1 MYVRLFCTIMN
12 PPMIVRMYKVKN
24 FYSGFETQDGCPS
37 EYEMV
42 ETKNRASIFFK
53 LSITI
58 TSSQGR
64 VRRECQ
70 IFFKHAGF
78 NHYKLLH
85 GLYIKINQ
93 PGRFIFTH
101 KPVYI
106 L

>member
-1 MYVRLFCTIMN
+1 
-12 PPMIVRMYKVKN
+12 
-24 FYSGFETQDGCPS
+24 
-37 EYEMV
+37 MV

-58 TSSQGR
+58 TSSQGKKR
-64 VRRECQ
+64 MPN
-70 IFFKHAGF
+70 FFKHAGF
-78 NHYKLLH
+78 SHYKLLH